1 MENIFGINAES
12 ALEKMVGS
20 QEKLLKGIETLMN
33 VDYVEEMAS
42 TPKEL
47 VFGMDKM
54 KLYHYIPKAKKLNKT
69 PLLVSYALVNKQ
81 YMMDIQPGKSVIE
94 KLLEGGQDV
103 YIIDWGYPTAEDRY
117 LGMGDYINVY
127 IDACVDFIREKH
139 KVEKINLLG
148 ICQGGTFSFIY
159 TALHQ
164 EKIKN
169 LVSMVTPMDFHCH
182 DITLF
187 KWGSD
192 LNPAKMVEAF
202 GNVPGEFMNAGF
214 VFLKPF
220 DLLVDKYVSILDIL
234 DDEEALA
241 NFLRMEHWIFDSPD
255 QAGRCF
261 EEFVQNMFVENKLYK
276 GEFVLDGQ
284 KVDLKKVTC
293 PTIVLLGTKDNQV
306 PPNSTRV
313 IPDVIGSKD
322 VELHEIE
329 TGHIGLFVGGRSQ
342 REVAPKINEFLTK
355 RDK

>member
-1 MENIFGINAES
+1 MENMFGIKPES
-12 ALEKMVGS
+12 ALQKMIGS
-20 QEKLLKGIETLMN
+20 QEKMLHGIETLMN
-33 VDYVEEMAS
+33 IDYEKDMAS

-47 VFGMDKM
+47 VFEQDKM

-69 PLLVSYALVNKQ
+69 PLLVTYALVNKQ

-94 KLLEGGQDV
+94 KLLEGGQDI
-103 YIIDWGYPTAEDRY
+103 YIIDWGYPTAEDKY
-117 LGMGDYINVY
+117 LTMEDYINGY
-127 IDACVDFIREKH
+127 IDTCVDIIRERN

-148 ICQGGTFSFIY
+148 ICQGGVFSFIY

-192 LNPAKMVEAF
+192 LNPAKMVQAF

-214 VFLKPF
+214 VLLKPF
-220 DLLVDKYVSILDIL
+220 DLLVDKYVSILDIM
-234 DDEEALA
+234 DDEEALG

-255 QAGRCF
+255 QAGACF
-261 EEFVQNMFVENKLYK
+261 QQFVQNMFVENNLYK
-276 GEFVLDGQ
+276 GKFYLGGEL
-284 KVDLKKVTC
+284 VDLKKVTC

-329 TGHIGLFVGGRSQ
+329 TGHIGLFVGGKSQ

>member
-1 MENIFGINAES
+1 MENMFGMKPES
-12 ALEKMVGS
+12 ALQKMIGS
-20 QEKLLKGIETLMN
+20 QEKMLHGIETLMHI
-33 VDYVEEMAS
+33 DYEKDMAS

-47 VFGMDKM
+47 VFEQDKM
-54 KLYHYIPKAKKLNKT
+54 KLYHYVPKAKKLNKT
-69 PLLVSYALVNKQ
+69 PLLVVYALVNKQ

-117 LGMGDYINVY
+117 LTMEDYINGY
-127 IDACVDFIREKH
+127 IDECVDIIRERN
-139 KVEKINLLG
+139 KVEKVNLLG
-148 ICQGGTFSFIY
+148 ICQGGVFSFIY

-164 EKIKN
+164 EKVKN

-192 LNPAKMVEAF
+192 LNPKKMVQAF

-214 VFLKPF
+214 VLLKPF
-220 DLLVDKYVSILDIL
+220 DLLVDKYVGILDIM
-234 DDEEALA
+234 DDEEALG

-255 QAGRCF
+255 QAGACF
-261 EEFVQNMFVENKLYK
+261 EQFTQNMFVENNLYK
-276 GEFVLDGQ
+276 GKFYLGGEL
-284 KVDLKKVTC
+284 VDLKKVTC